1 MHRFNPD
8 GSEMVTALDE
18 NQTLTSPLLPGWSL
32 LGSALYEQLTSRS
45 LQKSDRQT
53 PNLKLRT

>member
-8 GSEMVTALDE
+8 GSETVTELDE

-32 LGSALYEQLTSRS
+32 LGSALYER
-45 LQKSDRQT
+45 
-53 PNLKLRT
+53 